1 MERLNNRVDH
11 KNFLFLGEINV
22 DGYYGYS
29 YPSDNGFK
37 RVEDCIWLI

>member
-22 DGYYGYS
+22 DGIM
-29 YPSDNGFK
+29 
-37 RVEDCIWLI
+37 VILIHLTMDLNELKIVFG